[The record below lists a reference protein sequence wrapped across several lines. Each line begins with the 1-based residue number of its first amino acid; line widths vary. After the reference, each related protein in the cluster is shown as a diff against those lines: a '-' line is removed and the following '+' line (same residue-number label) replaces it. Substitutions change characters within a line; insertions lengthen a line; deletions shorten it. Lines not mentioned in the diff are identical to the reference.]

1 MLRIFRKKVLTM
13 KMNDN
18 ICTLH
23 QLKKT
28 IKNFVF
34 ERDWIKYHTPR
45 NLAESICIESAELL
59 EIFQWSLTNN
69 DRKDKTKN
77 YQNSNIA
84 DELADIFIYCISLSN
99 TLELD
104 ITQIILNKIRKNKKR
119 YPVNKFKGRLGDK

>member
-1 MLRIFRKKVLTM
+1 
-13 KMNDN
+13 MNDN
-18 ICTLH
+18 ICTLQ

-45 NLAESICIESAELL
+45 NLAESICIESGELL
-59 EIFQWSLTNN
+59 EIFQWSLTSN
-69 DRKDKTKN
+69 DKKDKNKN

-99 TLELD
+99 TLDLD
-104 ITQIILNKIRKNKKR
+104 ITHIILNKIRKNKRR
-119 YPVNKFKGRLGDK
+119 YPINKFKGRLGNK